1 LDFTKPLIEN
11 FQIIFNQKFSEEKN
25 NNLFF
30 LSYFLIKLAKMTG
43 PSNWQDNQTPFP
55 PPSLYPTQQQQRQ
68 QQQQQQQQQQNFR
81 QTKSFDQQSLA
92 PSLLPLRPLQP
103 NPYPSMG
110 YPIYPYPRNRNS
122 SQFEQSEQDKAE
134 NRRTR
139 ISRAWLV
146 IFYYCKYFFF
156 VY

>member
-1 LDFTKPLIEN
+1 
-11 FQIIFNQKFSEEKN
+11 
-25 NNLFF
+25 
-30 LSYFLIKLAKMTG
+30 MTG

-55 PPSLYPTQQQQRQ
+55 PPSLYPTQQQQQQR

-81 QTKSFDQQSLA
+81 QTESFDQQSLA

-110 YPIYPYPRNRNS
+110 YPIYPYPRNRNN

-139 ISRAWLV
+139 ISRAWLA